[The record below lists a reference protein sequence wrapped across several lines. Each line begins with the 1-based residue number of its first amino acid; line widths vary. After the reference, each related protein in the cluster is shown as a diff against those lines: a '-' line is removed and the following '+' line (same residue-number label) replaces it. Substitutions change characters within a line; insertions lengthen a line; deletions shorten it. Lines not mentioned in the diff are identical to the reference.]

1 MSEAASVPESRL
13 WGWEALFEE
22 IDSFLRS
29 SGHRFG
35 QCEETYAFHTLERLE
50 VFMLTVTRL
59 KDHLEINVG
68 LTSEQNRSTVLEYA
82 SRMIELIGYLRLL
95 TNEWQSH
102 VDIKERQTDTMK
114 YKALVSQSVGRGQPR
129 FLVPKE
135 QLEFLH
141 SLCFTWSEIAQL
153 LGVSRMTVYRRRE
166 EYGMLDEPVASI
178 SDSDLRE
185 KVLEIKKTLP
195 EVGESIIL
203 GQLRSMGYKVTR
215 WRVRDTL
222 RSTDPVNVALRWPG
236 GATARRQYSV
246 PGPNSLWHIGIQ
258 VLVLATA

>member
-1 MSEAASVPESRL
+1 M
-13 WGWEALFEE
+13 
-22 IDSFLRS
+22 
-29 SGHRFG
+29 
-35 QCEETYAFHTLERLE
+35 
-50 VFMLTVTRL
+50 
-59 KDHLEINVG
+59 
-68 LTSEQNRSTVLEYA
+68 
-82 SRMIELIGYLRLL
+82 
-95 TNEWQSH
+95 
-102 VDIKERQTDTMK
+102 
-114 YKALVSQSVGRGQPR
+114 
-129 FLVPKE
+129 PKE
-135 QLEFLH
+135 QLELLH
-141 SLCFTWSEIAQL
+141 SLCFTGSDIAQL
-153 LGVSRMTVYRRRE
+153 LRVSRMTVYRRRQ

-185 KVLEIKKTLP
+185 KVLEMKKMLP

-258 VLVLATA
+258 YKR

>member
-1 MSEAASVPESRL
+1 MSEAVSAPESRL

-50 VFMLTVTRL
+50 VFMLTLTRL
-59 KDHLEINVG
+59 KDHLEINVR

-95 TNEWQSH
+95 TNEWQSY

-114 YKALVSQSVGRGQPR
+114 YKALVSQSVGRGRPR